1 MKKWIFRNFRTGAL
15 ILMVYGNPA
24 ARVFGAE
31 ATYKILKTAD
41 HDPSL
46 FTQGFIV
53 DGDDLVE
60 SAGRYGQSKIV
71 RYNTKTGHVIRS
83 LALPSFVFAEG
94 LHQLNDSVYLLT
106 WREGCAYQLDSADF
120 SVQQSFKL
128 ETEGWGLTHDGQH
141 FIQSDGSNVLF
152 FRNSSTF
159 KVEKKLPVYEG
170 MRRQNNLNEL
180 EYARGLIWANIY
192 MTSTIVAISPNNGH
206 VAFSL
211 DLSAIAAHHND
222 GNAGHVLNGIAYDP
236 QLDAFWITGKCWN
249 KRYLIQINRPETAA
263 PKE

>member
-1 MKKWIFRNFRTGAL
+1 MKKWISRNFRAGAL
-15 ILMVYGNPA
+15 ILMVCGNPA
-24 ARVFGAE
+24 ARVFGTE
-31 ATYKILKTAD
+31 ATYEILETAN

-46 FTQGFIV
+46 FTQGFVV
-53 DGDDLVE
+53 DGDELIE

-71 RYNTKTGHVIRS
+71 RYNTETGHVTQS

-94 LHQLNDSVYLLT
+94 LYLLNNSVYLLT
-106 WREGCAYQLDSADF
+106 WREGCAYRFDSADF

-128 ETEGWGLTHDGQH
+128 ETEGWGLTHNGKN

-159 KVEKKLPVYEG
+159 KVEKKLSVYEG
-170 MRRQNNLNEL
+170 MHCQNNLNEL
-180 EYARGLIWANIY
+180 EYARGLIWANVY

-206 VAFSL
+206 VTFSL
-211 DLSAIAAHHND
+211 DLSILAARHKD

-236 QLDAFWITGKCWN
+236 RRDAFWVTGKCWN
-249 KRYLIQINRPETAA
+249 KRYLIQIIPPES
-263 PKE
+263 